1 MLARTAIAV
10 SPVLLSA
17 FSRKPPDY
25 STTGAVNPN
34 NTFCLCVNMPRK
46 SLRIKLAT
54 MTPAI
59 TSNATKPIQF
69 RIRCDTRSYFNVSSK
84 ADISQFNL
92 PHGTEVKK
100 WKREKP
106 KRNNTDTIRSI
117 GKQST
122 ESVESVQSSLTKS
135 VKALKRTLG
144 SWNI

>member
-1 MLARTAIAV
+1 MPARTAIAL
-10 SPVLLSA
+10 SPVLPAA

-84 ADISQFNL
+84 ADISQLNL

-100 WKREKP
+100 SGKEKNQ
-106 KRNNTDTIRSI
+106 KEITRIRS
-117 GKQST
+117 
-122 ESVESVQSSLTKS
+122 EVSVNSPRNPWSQSSP
-135 VKALKRTLG
+135 V
-144 SWNI
+144 